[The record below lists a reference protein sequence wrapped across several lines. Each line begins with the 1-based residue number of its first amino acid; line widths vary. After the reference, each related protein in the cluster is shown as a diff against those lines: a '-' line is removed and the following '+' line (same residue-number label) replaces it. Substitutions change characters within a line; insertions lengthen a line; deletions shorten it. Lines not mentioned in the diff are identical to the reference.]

1 MDEIMATA
9 LGVLTAMDR
18 ARAKPKNLMLK
29 KRPAPKANQKTHLF
43 LEMGLPKI
51 PNHLTS

>member
-18 ARAKPKNLMLK
+18 ARAKLIFNSCFVLGFSKSL
-29 KRPAPKANQKTHLF
+29 
-43 LEMGLPKI
+43 
-51 PNHLTS
+51 